1 VLAAHRGAAD
11 VAGTDW
17 ESAVYR
23 KVKEEVKAG
32 GGLTVERMVK
42 LARVSRASYYRFDE
56 NAESGADSEMD
67 LRDAIQRVA
76 LEWPSYGR
84 RRITRELH
92 RRGWVVNWKRVYRLM
107 REDNLLCVRKRK
119 FVVTTDSNHGRK
131 VYPNLA
137 RQMVLTDVDQLWR
150 ADITYIRLRE
160 EFVFLAVVLDA
171 YSRRVIGWAL
181 GRTLEDELTLS
192 ALRMALS
199 RRIAEPGLVHHSDRG
214 SQYASGDYT
223 GLLKENGV
231 RISMSRKGN
240 PWDNAACESFMKT
253 LKHEEVHRNEY
264 RDLAEARSE
273 IGTFLD
279 KVYNQKRLHSALG
292 YLPPAEFEA
301 NLAARRKETA
311 ARQLSV

>member
-1 VLAAHRGAAD
+1 
-11 VAGTDW
+11 
-17 ESAVYR
+17 
-23 KVKEEVKAG
+23 VKAG
-32 GGLTVERMVK
+32 CVLTVERMAE

-56 NAESGADSEMD
+56 KAETGTDSDMD
-67 LRDAIQRVA
+67 LRDAIQRIA

-84 RRITRELH
+84 RRVTQEL
-92 RRGWVVNWKRVYRLM
+92 RRHGWTVNWKRVYRLM
-107 REDNLLCVRKRK
+107 RKDNLLCVRKRK

-137 RQMVLTDVDQLWR
+137 REMVLTDVDQLWR
-150 ADITYIRLRE
+150 ADITYIRLRD

-181 GRTLEDELTLS
+181 DLTLEDELTVR

-199 RRIAEPGLVHHSDRG
+199 RRVVERGLVHHSDRG
-214 SQYASGDYT
+214 SQYASGDYI
-223 GLLKENGV
+223 GLLKESGV
-231 RISMSRKGN
+231 QISMSRKGN

-273 IGTFLD
+273 IGTFLE

-292 YLPPAEFEA
+292 YLPPAEFE
-301 NLAARRKETA
+301 NRIRAAA
-311 ARQLSV
+311 GAQA

>member
-1 VLAAHRGAAD
+1 VT
-11 VAGTDW
+11 AGR
-17 ESAVYR
+17 E
-23 KVKEEVKAG
+23 
-32 GGLTVERMVK
+32 LTVERMAE
-42 LARVSRASYYRFDE
+42 LARVSRASYYRFGDK
-56 NAESGADSEMD
+56 AEAGADSDME
-67 LRDAIQRVA
+67 LRDAIQRIA

-84 RRITRELH
+84 RRITQELR
-92 RRGWVVNWKRVYRLM
+92 RRGWTVNWKRVYRLM

-137 RQMVLTDVDQLWR
+137 REMVLTDVDQLWR

-181 GRTLEDELTLS
+181 DRTLEDELTLS
-192 ALRMALS
+192 ALRVALS
-199 RRIAEPGLVHHSDRG
+199 RRVVEPGLVHHSDRG

-231 RISMSRKGN
+231 QISMSRKGN

-253 LKHEEVHRNEY
+253 LKYEEVHRNEY

-273 IGTFLD
+273 IGTFLE
-279 KVYNQKRLHSALG
+279 KVYNGKRLHSALG
-292 YLPPAEFEA
+292 YLPPAEFEDR
-301 NLAARRKETA
+301 LRVAAGA
-311 ARQLSV
+311 PA

>member
-1 VLAAHRGAAD
+1 
-11 VAGTDW
+11 
-17 ESAVYR
+17 
-23 KVKEEVKAG
+23 
-32 GGLTVERMVK
+32 MVK
-42 LARVSRASYYRFDE
+42 LAQVSRASYYRFDE
-56 NAESGADSEMD
+56 NAESGADSDMD
-67 LRDAIQRVA
+67 MRDAIQRVA

-92 RRGWVVNWKRVYRLM
+92 RRGWAVNWKRVYRLM

-181 GRTLEDELTLS
+181 DRTLEEELTLS

-199 RRIAEPGLVHHSDRG
+199 RRVVEPGLVHHSDRG

-231 RISMSRKGN
+231 QISMSRKGN

-253 LKHEEVHRNEY
+253 LKYEEVHRNEY
-264 RDLAEARSE
+264 RDLAEARCE
-273 IGTFLD
+273 VGTFLD

-292 YLPPAEFEA
+292 YMPPAEFEA
-301 NLAARRKETA
+301 NLAAQRKEAA